1 MYEII
6 YYESFKENYPVFE
19 FISSQHPKEQAKIL
33 REIDLLQRFGLSLG
47 MPHLRK
53 IKNINLWELRIMHG
67 SNIFRIL
74 FKDLDKKNILT
85 TSRLSKKTREN
96 SQEGNRYRFEKVDK
110 IFRKRGSIMKHEEVK
125 KNYWETLM

>member
-53 IKNINLWELRIMHG
+53 IKNTNLWELRIMHS
-67 SNIFRIL
+67 SNIFRII
-74 FKDLDKKNILT
+74 FKDLDKKTFLLLHGFQKKQEKTPKREIDTALK
-85 TSRLSKKTREN
+85 RLIK
-96 SQEGNRYRFEKVDK
+96 YFE
-110 IFRKRGSIMKHEEVK
+110 RGEA
-125 KNYWETLM
+125 